1 MMTEGTLWNSKLI
14 LERREGASI
23 EPSKSLF
30 RNDKFAAVLLLA
42 SDESL
47 SSMRAGE

>member
-1 MMTEGTLWNSKLI
+1 LI
-14 LERREGASI
+14 LERRVGAFI

-30 RNDKFAAVLLLA
+30 RNDKFAAALLSA

-47 SSMRAGE
+47 S